1 MVLQTERF
9 STSLLKIMDH
19 QDFELK
25 HILQDWA
32 EQRPLPVGG
41 KSQLLKSAIG
51 FKENRRKRSPGKS
64 PSQPSDLITWAM
76 VYCVDRRISMAR
88 IVT

>member
-1 MVLQTERF
+1 
-9 STSLLKIMDH
+9 MD
-19 QDFELK
+19 QFDFELK

-32 EQRPLPVGG
+32 EQQPLPIGG
-41 KSQLLKSAIG
+41 KSQLIKSAAGI
-51 FKENRRKRSPGKS
+51 KEGRRRVQRI
-64 PSQPSDLITWAM
+64 PSQVQPSDLISWAM

>member
-1 MVLQTERF
+1 MAHQVERF
-9 STSLLKIMDH
+9 STSLLSIMD
-19 QDFELK
+19 QLDFDLK

-32 EQRPLPVGG
+32 EQQPLPIGG
-41 KSQLLKSAIG
+41 KSQLIKSAAGI
-51 FKENRRKRSPGKS
+51 KEGRRRVQRI
-64 PSQPSDLITWAM
+64 PSQVQPNDLISWAM

>member
-1 MVLQTERF
+1 MAQRVERF
-9 STSLLKIMDH
+9 NTSLLKIMD
-19 QDFELK
+19 QLDFELK

-32 EQRPLPVGG
+32 DQQPLPIGG
-41 KSQLLKSAIG
+41 KSQLIKSAAGI
-51 FKENRRKRSPGKS
+51 KENRRRVQRT
-64 PSQPSDLITWAM
+64 PSQVQPNDLISWAM

>member
-1 MVLQTERF
+1 
-9 STSLLKIMDH
+9 MD
-19 QDFELK
+19 QLDFDLK

-32 EQRPLPVGG
+32 EQQPLPIGG
-41 KSQLLKSAIG
+41 KSQLIKSAAGI
-51 FKENRRKRSPGKS
+51 KEGRRRVQRI
-64 PSQPSDLITWAM
+64 PSQVQPNDLISWAM

>member
-1 MVLQTERF
+1 
-9 STSLLKIMDH
+9 MD
-19 QDFELK
+19 QFDFELK

-32 EQRPLPVGG
+32 EQQPLPIGG
-41 KSQLLKSAIG
+41 KSQLIKSAAGI
-51 FKENRRKRSPGKS
+51 KEGRRRVQRI
-64 PSQPSDLITWAM
+64 PSQVQPNDLISWAM

>member
-1 MVLQTERF
+1 
-9 STSLLKIMDH
+9 MD
-19 QDFELK
+19 QFDFELK

-32 EQRPLPVGG
+32 EQQPLPIGG
-41 KSQLLKSAIG
+41 KSQLIKSSAGI
-51 FKENRRKRSPGKS
+51 KEGRRRVQRI
-64 PSQPSDLITWAM
+64 PSQVQPNDLISWAM